1 MTARRIVVIGAASA
15 TCRAVVDRL
24 ARSAE
29 DLDLTLCD
37 VRPDLVEL
45 WARRLP
51 VGRVT
56 VRHLDL
62 RDRRNLLSV
71 IDGAALVVLG
81 AGPYPHTA
89 GYVRTACIE
98 ARVAYLDFA
107 DDAVSTQS
115 ALTLDPKAREAG
127 VPLFIGCGASP
138 GLNSMLVVDATREL
152 DSVDRIDMCWMVG
165 DEHADAGPTA
175 HEILAHVDG
184 PATDSPSDT
193 RPESPH
199 PAAITMPR
207 RYPET
212 GHVHIVG
219 RPDPWRQ
226 DGPSRPASAP
236 AIPEIKVLTRAEA
249 PDHASRPLR
258 LSLLARVTGSRDGKP
273 AVVTRR
279 TPASNAQSHSL
290 RSEASL
296 TATSCSAFIM
306 LALDQGCGQAG
317 VLAPEDWADPEAFYT
332 ALERAGADPAEIVES
347 VI

>member
-1 MTARRIVVIGAASA
+1 MTARRIVFIGAASA
-15 TCRAVVDRL
+15 ACRAVVDRL
-24 ARSAE
+24 ACSAE

-37 VRPDLVEL
+37 VRPDLVEP
-45 WARRLP
+45 WGRRLP
-51 VGRVT
+51 VRRVT

-81 AGPYPHTA
+81 ARPYPHTA
-89 GYVRTACIE
+89 GYVRSACIE
-98 ARVAYLDFA
+98 AGVAYLDFA

-115 ALTLDPKAREAG
+115 ALTLDRKAREAG

-138 GLNSMLVVDATREL
+138 GLNSMLVVDAAREL
-152 DSVDRIDMCWMVG
+152 DSVDGIDMCWMVG
-165 DEHADAGPTA
+165 DEHADAGPAA
-175 HEILAHVDG
+175 HEIRAHVDG
-184 PATDSPSDT
+184 PAADSASDA

-207 RYPET
+207 RYPEI
-212 GHVHIVG
+212 GYVHIVG
-219 RPDPWRQ
+219 RPDPCRQ

-236 AIPEIKVLTRAEA
+236 AIPDKVRTLAEA
-249 PDHASRPLR
+249 PHQASRPLR
-258 LSLLARVTGSRDGKP
+258 ISLLARVTGAYDGEP

-279 TPASNAQSHSL
+279 TPARSARSHSL
-290 RSEASL
+290 RNEASL
-296 TATSCSAFIM
+296 TATACSAFIM
-306 LALDQGCGQAG
+306 LALAQGCGRVG

-332 ALERAGADPAEIVES
+332 ALEHAGADPAEIVES